1 MKFPAAVPAPR
12 LLFYVA
18 LVLAVLLGQAG
29 AATHVYSHFV
39 RSDAGHGQATLTA
52 SVGHDGGSEAE
63 RGQACDQCLA
73 YEVLSHGAAADAGVC
88 ARLPTPA
95 SVRSPAQ
102 GPPATA
108 AAPGFSARAPPQLS

>member
-1 MKFPAAVPAPR
+1 MKSPAAVPAPR

-29 AATHVYSHFV
+29 AATHVYSHFAHP
-39 RSDAGHGQATLTA
+39 SPGHGQATLTA
-52 SVGHDGGSEAE
+52 SVGHDGGGEAE

-73 YEVLSHGAAADAGVC
+73 YKILGHGAAADAALC
-88 ARLPTPA
+88 ARPHTPA

-102 GPPATA
+102 GPTATA
-108 AAPGFSARAPPQLS
+108 ATPGFSARAPPHLS